1 MINAKPLLPN
11 GLAQRIFRTRA
22 EDRFPLGIE
31 HQRIYIVPSQR
42 GFAFLLALA
51 ICLVASINYQLN
63 LGYALSFLLSGLFIA
78 SLLHTY
84 RNLAG
89 LTLEKLNA
97 ADVDCGDKAQFALQ
111 LRNASRQDRI
121 GIEIRYDGG
130 REVTDVPA
138 QQSTTIRLP
147 VQTTQRGYH
156 SIGRITLSSQYPIG
170 LWSTWSY
177 CHAPATVLVYPKAEQ
192 NPPPI
197 PYSQLDDSAPNLATS
212 SDGDVASLREYQ
224 PGDPLTRVAW
234 KQAARSGKL
243 QVREL
248 ETANT
253 SGAIELALPDT
264 KLSDTELQ
272 LSRLYAWVKNAHQG
286 GSVFTLRLGL
296 TQFGPG
302 QGSEHY
308 KACAKALAEHALPT
322 NTATQLRESNH

>member
-11 GLAQRIFRTRA
+11 GLSQRIFRTRA

-89 LTLEKLNA
+89 LSLEKLVA
-97 ADVDCGDKAQFALQ
+97 ANVDCGDTAQFILQ
-111 LRNASRQDRI
+111 LHNSSNEDRI
-121 GIEIRYDGG
+121 GIEVRYNGG
-130 REVTDVPA
+130 RVVTDVPA
-138 QQSTTIRLP
+138 QQKTGICLP
-147 VQTTQRGYH
+147 VQTHQRGYQ

-177 CHAPATVLVYPKAEQ
+177 CHAPAAVLVYPKAEN

-197 PYSQLDDSAPNLATS
+197 PFTNVDDSAPNS
-212 SDGDVASLREYQ
+212 SVDNEGDVASLREYQ

-248 ETANT
+248 ETAST
-253 SGAIELALPDT
+253 AGTIELALPDT
-264 KLSDTELQ
+264 NLSDTESQ
-272 LSRLYAWVKNAHQG
+272 LSRLYAWVKRAHQS
-286 GSVFTLRLGL
+286 GSVFTLRVGH
-296 TQFGPG
+296 TQFGPSKG
-302 QGSEHY
+302 TEHY
-308 KACAKALAEHALPT
+308 KACINALAVHALP
-322 NTATQLRESNH
+322 NHPETLLNE